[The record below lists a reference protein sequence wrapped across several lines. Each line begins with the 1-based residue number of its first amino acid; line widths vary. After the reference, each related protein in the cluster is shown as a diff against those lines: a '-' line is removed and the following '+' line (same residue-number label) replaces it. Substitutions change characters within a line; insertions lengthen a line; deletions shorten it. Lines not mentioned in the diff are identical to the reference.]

1 MEPFIKNKSNPI
13 AKKVRSR
20 TYIPQVV
27 QSGKLYNRQKEKLYT
42 LKAAAI
48 KGETNG

>member
-1 MEPFIKNKSNPI
+1 MELYTKKKPNPI

-20 TYIPQVV
+20 NYRPQVV
-27 QSGKLYNRQKEKLYT
+27 QSSKLYNRKKEKLNT

-48 KGETNG
+48 KLEE